1 LYALC
6 SVGFSDWRRENG
18 GAGRTIHA
26 IGVGFAMS
34 GKLAAVFSQ
43 EFYAQEPTLGNKHT
57 KRVIDLLVSLDASH
71 NIDKIGRCD

>member
-1 LYALC
+1 LYALAAPAFP
-6 SVGFSDWRRENG
+6 VSD
-18 GAGRTIHA
+18 GRTAVPEGPIHA

-43 EFYAQEPTLGNKHT
+43 EFYAQEPALGNKHP